1 MKRALALAA
10 LAAAVAAAAFLG
22 WRALRPAPS
31 DEEQIRALL
40 ADAARAAEE
49 QRVGDAVRDVSERFE
64 GEGLDRRGVKQL
76 VAAHVLRGT
85 WVSVT
90 IAGAAIAPVGDAA
103 RAAVDVVLS
112 RSGKGTPLTE
122 LLPAQASVHRF
133 QLRLERERGAW
144 KVVRAAWR
152 PITIEEAAAGPEVPQ
167 GPDMFR

>member
-1 MKRALALAA
+1 MKRSLAVAAVVLALAA
-10 LAAAVAAAAFLG
+10 AALLG
-22 WRALRPAPS
+22 WRALRPSPS

-49 QRVGDAVRDVSERFE
+49 QRVGDAVRDVSERFL

-76 VAAHVLRGT
+76 VAAHVLRGA
-85 WVSVT
+85 WVSVA
-90 IAGAAIAPVGDAA
+90 IAGAAIAPSGDVA

-112 RSGKGTPLTE
+112 RSGKGTPLAE

-133 QLRLERERGAW
+133 QLHLERERGAW

-152 PITIEEAAAGPEVPQ
+152 PITIEEAVAGSEMP
-167 GPDMFR
+167 GPP

>member
-1 MKRALALAA
+1 MKRSLALAA
-10 LAAAVAAAAFLG
+10 VVLVLAAAAFLG
-22 WRALRPAPS
+22 WRALRPPPG

-49 QRVGDAVRDVSERFE
+49 QRIGDAVRDVSERFE

-85 WVSVT
+85 WVSVA
-90 IAGAAIAPVGDAA
+90 IAGAAIAPSGDAA

-112 RSGKGTPLTE
+112 RSGKGTPLAD

-133 QLRLERERGAW
+133 QLRLARERGAW
-144 KVVRAAWR
+144 KVVGAAWR
-152 PITIEEAAAGPEVPQ
+152 PITIEEAVAGPEVPQ